1 MKGNLLSMAIRGAIL
16 AAIGVAPVVAQE
28 SSTASDINCVE
39 GKNDPRC
46 ATNEG
51 EIEQITVTGSRISRP
66 NAVSPTPVTSL
77 TSEDINLG
85 GDVNLGDVLNDLPA
99 LRSTFS
105 GNNSGRF
112 IGTVGLNLLD
122 LRGMGT
128 SRTLV
133 LQDGRRHIASS
144 IGTSA
149 VDVNTIPEDLLER
162 VDVITGGASAIYGA
176 DAVTGVVNFVL
187 KDDFEGVKISAYG
200 SDTDNGG
207 AETSEMSITFGKN
220 FFDGRANIA
229 GSVQTSN
236 RDDVYGYDRE
246 WITKGWGTI
255 PNPDDTGPAD
265 GISDRIVVPN
275 YTAPILSE
283 PGVVWGYDL
292 TYGFYPF
299 GYTFDPDGSSR
310 PMIPGDICAAGRC
323 SGGDG
328 YRWIGQYQMYPRT
341 ENTNVF
347 LKGSYDITDSM
358 QVFAEAKYVNN
369 EAESFG
375 QASFSFDVYSTDNPF
390 LDPAMADEIL
400 ATTGLPFFGMYRMH
414 SDLGYRGDL
423 AERETQ
429 RFVLGVKGDID
440 GNWNYETSLV
450 YGEYDGT
457 VRYVNNRHEERF
469 AQAIDAIE
477 LDGEIV
483 CADPD
488 ARANG
493 CQPLDLF
500 GKGRASQEAIDYVML
515 QNTGSYENMSQLV
528 ASGSIS
534 GDLVELPAGPLS
546 VAGGVEYREETSNV
560 DYDDIIKNGETFMN
574 ALAPTDGEYDVSE
587 VFVEASAPLLAG
599 LPGVQSLIFDTAY
612 RASDYSTIGSTG
624 AWKTGIDWSIYDDL
638 RFRATASEAVRAP
651 NIDELFAPLGQ
662 NFFNIDDPC
671 DADEIPYAPNPAQ
684 RAANCA
690 ALGLAADY
698 QSPWNEGPTLPGFSG
713 GNENL
718 GEETATTFTYG
729 FVFTPGFAEGLTL
742 TVDYWDIEIEDAIS
756 YYGGQTVLDK
766 CVDAAS
772 INNAFCANIER
783 DANGDLVSLTS
794 QALNASA
801 LTAKGIDYEVRY
813 EFALADLLNS
823 DDLGSLTLSLLGT
836 HLLER
841 NDYSFQDDPSEVD
854 QIDGELGDPTDT
866 FISNVTYRYGN
877 LSVNWRHQY
886 IDSMA
891 LFDMPDYRPES
902 VATPYTGEVRYNSLQ
917 SRYLFQDN
925 IEVFGGVNN
934 IEDTAPPAYLS
945 GTGGGSGMYDTLGRT
960 YYLGANYTF

>member
-16 AAIGVAPVVAQE
+16 AAVGVTPAFAQD
-28 SSTASDINCVE
+28 STNTADATCVE
-39 GKNDPRC
+39 GSQDPTC
-46 ATNEG
+46 ITGDAA
-51 EIEQITVTGSRISRP
+51 IEQVTVTGSRITRP

-176 DAVTGVVNFVL
+176 DAVTGVVNFVM

-207 AETSEMSITFGKN
+207 AETTEMSITFGQN

-229 GSVQTSN
+229 GSIQTSA

-246 WITKGWGTI
+246 WITKGWGTLR
-255 PNPDDTGPAD
+255 NPEDTGPED
-265 GISDRIVVPN
+265 GIPDRIVVQD
-275 YTAPILSE
+275 YTLPVLSE
-283 PGVVWGYDL
+283 A
-292 TYGFYPF
+292 GFAYT
-299 GYTFDPDGSSR
+299 GLGLVTFDEDGTARPVEYGSICDSS
-310 PMIPGDICAAGRC
+310 GRC

-347 LKGSYDITDSM
+347 VKGRYDLTDSM
-358 QVFAEAKYVNN
+358 QLFAEAKYVNN

-375 QASFSFDVYSTDNPF
+375 QASFSYDGYSSTNPF
-390 LDPAMADEIL
+390 LDDSFSQALTDAGI
-400 ATTGLPFFGMYRMH
+400 GGFGMYRMH
-414 SDLGYRGDL
+414 SDLGYRGNL

-429 RFVLGVKGDID
+429 RYVLGVKGDID

-450 YGEYDGT
+450 WGEYDGN
-457 VRYVNNRHEERF
+457 VRYLNNRHNARF
-469 AQAIDAIE
+469 AEAINAVEI
-477 LDGEIV
+477 DGEIV
-483 CADPD
+483 CADAE

-500 GKGRASQEAIDYVML
+500 GEGRASQEAIDYVML
-515 QNTGSYENMSQLV
+515 QNTGSYENMTQMV
-528 ASGSIS
+528 ASGFIS
-534 GDLVELPAGPLS
+534 GDLINLPAGPLS
-546 VAGGVEYREETSNV
+546 VAGGFEYREETSNV
-560 DYDDIIKNGETFMN
+560 DYDQIIKDGATFMN

-587 VFVEASAPLLAG
+587 FYVEASAPLLSG
-599 LPGVQSLIFDTAY
+599 LPGVQSLTFDTAY

-624 AWKTGIDWSIYDDL
+624 AWKAGLDWTVYDDL

-662 NFFNIDDPC
+662 NFFNVDDPC
-671 DADEIPYAPNPAQ
+671 DADEIPYAPDPAL

-718 GEETATTFTYG
+718 QEETATTFTYG

-756 YYGGQTVLDK
+756 YYGGQTILNK
-766 CVDAAS
+766 CVDGSS
-772 INNAFCANIER
+772 INNAFCGNIER

-794 QALNASA
+794 SALNASA
-801 LTAKGIDYEVRY
+801 LTANGIDYEVRY
-813 EFALADLLNS
+813 QFALADVFNS

-841 NDYSFQDDPSEVD
+841 NDYSFQDDPSDVD

-866 FISNVTYRYGN
+866 FISNVTYSYGN

-891 LFDMPDYRPES
+891 LFGIGDSRPES
-902 VATPYTGEVRYNSLQ
+902 AAPSYTGKVGYNSLQ
-917 SRYLFQDN
+917 TRYLFQDS

-934 IEDTAPPAYLS
+934 IEDTAPPAYLT